1 MKAKVILQIVIIS
14 ILSAS
19 FIQAQENINRKVRK
33 EMRKA
38 KREVR
43 KAQSEVKKSMEDIDW
58 GAVYLDKG
66 KLNKVYREPFII
78 KGDGIVVLDGR
89 LEELDDV
96 LADIDDV
103 LVDIDD
109 IKVDIDDVIEDIDL
123 DLREGTYLYKHSP
136 KPHVKVHAPQFQLNT
151 PDIDVKLPGVYKWK
165 TFEEES
171 GNTFELSKDLDNVSI
186 TRDYFFD
193 VKEGTGSVSF
203 SINGSLSSGE
213 LKVTVKKPDGDV
225 YQDFQLSPLADV
237 DWTQKLDLDE
247 AGEEMAGKWT
257 LTLSGSAATGSYQIR
272 IKSK

>member
-14 ILSAS
+14 IMSAAC
-19 FIQAQENINRKVRK
+19 IQAQENINRKVRK

-43 KAQSEVKKSMEDIDW
+43 KAQKEVKNSMKDIEW

-66 KLNKVYREPFII
+66 NLNKVYREPVWV
-78 KGDGIVVLDGR
+78 KGDRIMVLDGHM
-89 LEELDDV
+89 EVLDDV

-103 LVDIDD
+103 LVNIDG
-109 IKVDIDDVIEDIDL
+109 ITVDIDDVIKDIDL
-123 DLREGTYLYKHSP
+123 DLREGAFLYKHSP
-136 KPHVKVHAPQFQLNT
+136 KPHVKVHTPEFHLNT
-151 PDIDVKLPGVYKWK
+151 PDIDLKLPEVYKWK
-165 TFEEES
+165 AFEEES

-186 TRDYFFD
+186 TKDYFFE
-193 VKEGTGSVSF
+193 VKEGSASLNF

-213 LKVTVKKPDGDV
+213 LKVTVKKPDGEV
-225 YQDFQLSPLADV
+225 YQDFNVSSLADV

-247 AGEEMAGKWT
+247 AGEGMAGKWT
-257 LTLSGSAATGSYQIR
+257 LSLSGSAATGSYQIR